1 MKRLKSGLAALLLG
15 GLALQGACLPTGPT
29 DQENPAAPVSA
40 LDDPTH
46 PGLEACTNAQVESE
60 LQLAVDFKDS
70 CHEMVICGGLSMAF
84 VTTLVSVL
92 FNSASGNATDADGFR
107 YVGEGRYAAGSQ
119 MELTLTLGQDT
130 SFGKVGDVID
140 FDVFL
145 LANYFEKASITAKA
159 SVDTSGNATTTVSAT
174 YEGAQNGAELLGL
187 EAGGSGQLKL
197 DLNEIADALSQHVLI
212 ETRILMQ
219 DARDSSTV
227 RYQLYAPPTRLGV
240 YFANGP
246 MDMQLVDVAASS
258 STGQTLTVSNW
269 AMEYKT
275 VSGGGTLDGQIDFEV
290 RGGSFDYAARF
301 VYPHRKEPDVT
312 LSCL

>member
-1 MKRLKSGLAALLLG
+1 MRRWKSGLAALLLG
-15 GLALQGACLPTGPT
+15 GLVSQGACLPTGPT
-29 DQENPAAPVSA
+29 DEENPAVPISA
-40 LDDPTH
+40 LDDPAH
-46 PGLEACTNAQVESE
+46 PGLESCTNAQVESE

-119 MELTLTLGQDT
+119 MELTLTLGKDT
-130 SFGKVGDVID
+130 SFGQAGDVID
-140 FDVFL
+140 FDVFA
-145 LANYFEKASITAKA
+145 LANYFEKASVTAKA
-159 SVDTSGNATTTVSAT
+159 SVDTSGKATTTVSAT
-174 YEGAQNGAELLGL
+174 YEGARAGAELLGL

-197 DLNEIADALSQHVLI
+197 DLNEIADALSEHVLI

-227 RYQLYAPPTRLGV
+227 PYQLYAPPTRLGV
-240 YFANGP
+240 YFENGP
-246 MDMQLVDVAASS
+246 MDMQLVDVAAAST
-258 STGQTLTVSNW
+258 TGQTMTVTNW

-275 VSGGGTLDGQIDFEV
+275 VSGGGTLDGQIEFEV

>member
-84 VTTLVSVL
+84 VSTLVSVL
-92 FNSASGNATDADGFR
+92 FNSASGNATEADGFR
-107 YVGEGRYAAGSQ
+107 YVGEGRYAAGTQ
-119 MELTLTLGQDT
+119 MELTLTLGKDT
-130 SFGKVGDVID
+130 SFGKAGDVID
-140 FDVFL
+140 FDVFQ
-145 LANYFEKASITAKA
+145 LANYFTKATVTAKA
-159 SVDTSGNATTTVSAT
+159 SVNTSGESTTTVNAT

-187 EAGGSGQLKL
+187 EAGGSGELHL
-197 DLNEIADALSQHVLI
+197 DLNEIANSLSEHVLI

-219 DARDSSTV
+219 DSRDSSTV
-227 RYQLYAPPTRLGV
+227 SYQLYAPPTKLGV
-240 YFANGP
+240 YFSNGP
-246 MDMQLVDVAASS
+246 MDMQLIDVAASS
-258 STGQTLTVSNW
+258 TTGQVMTVTNW

-275 VSGGGTLDGQIDFEV
+275 VSGGGTLDGKIDFEV
-290 RGGSFDYAARF
+290 RGGSFDYAAHF

-312 LSCL
+312 LNCL